1 MCKKAI
7 SVLLVLM
14 IIVSSLSFSVTS
26 VSAQK
31 ADPSDIVS
39 LSDGYYLIT
48 EPWTAEGIK
57 SEDAFSKE
65 SEDSEEYYLDTTL
78 KAGQPIKVAKL
89 ENGGITAN
97 YPDQDGG
104 EYTVDNAH
112 SGEVR
117 ITFSPN
123 YSEELSDFGGY
134 FTVAPKG
141 FTVTLNDDLYHYDD
155 SESKEWYV
163 WTWKTNEE
171 GHWVSGDNNV
181 FSNLEA
187 NMLFALLDSSL
198 SCDYPSWD
206 ACVYQTRD
214 LYSSDGGTFT
224 VERPNGRYLEGTW
237 DIEPTQPDTAA
248 TTSPST
254 EPENYYAEGSEI
266 YFKPNANWR
275 STNGKYAASFYSKK
289 TNNSQWTQFTAADRS
304 GYYKTAVPGGEW
316 DRMVFHVMEQGAS
329 EYNWSNEKYSSQ
341 YIYPMTDDSNCFV
354 MEENKWDN
362 GTGSWVKYEPATSAP
377 TTAEQTTVEPATEE
391 PTTAEPT
398 TAEPATEEPTTAEPA
413 TEPGEEKFYIC
424 GYINGSDYSDIE
436 QSQYPEEFEFKNGK
450 NTITILEDSYVFIAT
465 DSGKK
470 YFMNDWNDN
479 AAKATMFL
487 FESEDQSRAYMYV
500 RRGTIVTFT
509 LVDNGNGTFELSYE
523 KEGYPEDTA
532 YYLYGYINGTS
543 YDYDNT
549 EVPDEYKFVN
559 GKLTTTIYEDSYVF
573 VKSNYGR
580 KYYMKDWDENATQA
594 TLYSDEITGE
604 SGAYMYVRRGT
615 VVTFMLDDNGDNTL
629 ELSYEAV
636 GYPDDNAYYLYGYI
650 NGTSYDYDDTE
661 VPEEYKFVNGKL
673 TINIYESSYVFIKT
687 NYGRKYYMKDWDEAA
702 TEADFLEE
710 KVVGEGGAYMYIPFD
725 SEVTFTLTENN
736 DGSLRLSYTIDQEL
750 WSSVPAQYPIS
761 GTTGDCTWTLEENG
775 TLTLSGSGKTDSGM
789 LPFAEKI
796 KKVIVKGEVD
806 TVNDELFMQCRHLTE
821 VVIEDGVRA
830 IGKDTFGN
838 CEKLTKLTLGNGLES
853 LDDYAFSACD
863 SLESIEMPDSL
874 KTFGD
879 YVFQYCYKLK
889 NVRFPKGIEEIP
901 RDIFH
906 GCVGLTDIVI
916 PDTVKKIA
924 SSAFQGCSG
933 LKNVTIPSSVTSI
946 GGAAFER
953 CSSLETIEIPDS
965 VTSIGGDLFYYC
977 VKLKNVKLPK
987 NISKIPYCLF
997 YKCGSLEEI
1006 DLPDG
1011 ITTIGGDAFADC
1023 TALKKLELPDSVT
1036 SIENY
1041 LCSGCTA
1048 LQSVKLPRDITTI
1061 PTNSFYKCSSL
1072 SSVVIP
1078 SKVTSI
1084 GSSAFN
1090 GCSNLTDID
1099 LPEGLKT
1106 IGESSF
1112 ENCTSLKR
1120 AEIPETLSSFD
1131 KKAFAGCSHLE
1142 KIKVASKNTAV
1153 GESAFVSG
1161 NTLTFYGY
1169 SQNTPLVSFA
1179 NNNGNNF
1186 EDISAYTADDHVHE
1200 FTEIVYEPTCTE
1212 QGYTLHVCTD
1222 CEFSYKTDY
1231 VSALGHSYTTE
1242 VTSPTCTQKGYTT
1255 YTCTVCNHS
1264 YKGDYTDMVE
1274 HTYTTKVTP
1283 PTCISK
1289 GFTSHTCTVCKYS
1302 YKTDYVP
1309 ELGHKYTT
1317 KVTPP
1322 TCTQKGYTTYT
1333 CTVCSH
1339 SYEGD
1344 YTDALGH
1351 KYSTKVTPP
1360 TCTEKGYTTYT
1371 CTVCDHSYK
1380 GDYTDTIPH
1389 TYTTKITPPTCT
1401 KQGYTTYTCSVCS
1414 HSYKGDY
1421 TDALGHSYTTKVTPP
1436 TCTQKGYTTYTC
1448 SVCSHRYKGDYTDA
1462 LGHSYGEWVVDEA
1475 ATVISEGHRHRLCTV
1490 CSHAD
1495 EEIIERT
1502 EVGYNTDSRYGLAEL
1517 KVVNAQTQEPV
1528 KNAHIYVSTPNDGE
1542 GVFHCDANGKASFV
1556 MPVGTHNIAVYA
1568 DGCITRNLS
1577 VTINNGKNEIAP
1589 IGLSSRPTYSVELKH
1604 HIMDSEEIKE
1614 ANINVDAQDNNHVS
1628 KYEVKIDFHSE
1639 IDFVSIVY
1647 YMGESGKVYNGGGT
1661 VTEKGG
1667 DTTQPVKK
1675 AEWVEEKNTATGGYI
1690 YIPPVKGEPA
1700 TKIYPNE
1707 HFYLIIRGETKWLKE
1722 MFDVEMLIINNSAT
1736 DTLENLTATLEL
1748 PDGLSL
1754 AELNTGEQSESV
1766 NINKIAESGS
1776 RSLHWYVRGDKSG
1789 SYDVKAKL
1797 QGKIMPFNEEINE
1810 VFEADNQLQVWA
1822 ENALRLNYDI
1832 PKAAYYGED
1841 YPVTVTLENVSNI
1854 TLYNISQ
1861 ALQVEQEME
1870 ISLKSDDKT
1879 TRVERSEWNK
1889 FGVKEFKP
1897 GDKLIFKT
1905 TTNIIFESSAI
1916 ERTIGKITG
1925 FIDGA
1930 QKLLKIYHFVKEVID
1945 TFKKVRNVFTNAGN
1959 TIKSCIEAMDK
1970 FSESDGEI
1978 NAKIQ
1983 LFKELQQNISKFAE
1997 ESKSTS
2003 GNEAID
2009 AIGKMENSGLTLT
2022 LNALTADPDKWFME
2036 HGIEDIKN
2044 VILNIKSARDAVKKG
2059 VFKDDSKKEKPF
2071 DLLDSFRTMLSAIP
2085 VRYAVDSVTVTGSDT
2100 TVNIPTTYTVG
2111 GDTPHYFGV
2120 THIRKYMAA
2129 MLSAAL
2135 GTLYESLPYHQYFHL
2150 IPGAD
2155 DPFTKNDAIKYI
2167 QATEEEIERVKA
2179 KDATGEVQFK
2189 AWIER
2194 NGSVVSDSFDLSS
2207 DSENAVTEN
2216 GMLIFIG
2223 DANIYFTPRTMQGG
2237 TLIVESSEG
2246 TRSEYEISVSAPHT
2260 CQAGE
2265 CETVFSPT
2273 SEHSGFAV
2281 KRCQTCGDVMEVV
2294 EIDPSDLC
2302 AEHSFGDWSVTEEAN
2317 CTHSG
2322 MREHTCTK
2330 CGFVEYDFTSAAEHS
2345 FEVKEVVGHTCTEQ
2359 GYTVYKCTV
2368 CGEEKKDDYTA
2379 AAHTPGEWEYT
2390 KEPTETTGGMRI
2402 RHCTACG
2409 ELTDTEILEP
2419 FIQQKTRL
2427 LGDVNGDG
2435 KIDEADVQ
2443 MLRGFAR
2450 GSVKMNAVTAVAADV
2465 NGDRTVDKNDVD
2477 ALSAYLENPDASDK
2491 IGREELLKTF
2501 IGDMNGDGAFNIA
2514 DATMVQLLLAG
2525 SRKSN
2530 SYLEAIGDINGDGV
2544 FNINDATQ
2552 IQKILAGVIAYY
2564 PAIKING

>member
-549 EVPDEYKFVN
+549 EVPD
-559 GKLTTTIYEDSYVF
+559 
-573 VKSNYGR
+573 
-580 KYYMKDWDENATQA
+580 
-594 TLYSDEITGE
+594 
-604 SGAYMYVRRGT
+604 
-615 VVTFMLDDNGDNTL
+615 
-629 ELSYEAV
+629 
-636 GYPDDNAYYLYGYI
+636 
-650 NGTSYDYDDTE
+650 
-661 VPEEYKFVNGKL
+661 EYKFVNGKL

-1264 YKGDYTDMVE
+1264 YKGYDTDMVE

-1371 CTVCDHSYK
+1371 C
-1380 GDYTDTIPH
+1380 
-1389 TYTTKITPPTCT
+1389 
-1401 KQGYTTYTCSVCS
+1401 
-1414 HSYKGDY
+1414 
-1421 TDALGHSYTTKVTPP
+1421 
-1436 TCTQKGYTTYTC
+1436 

-1502 EVGYNTDSRYGLAEL
+1502 EVDYNTDSRYGLAEL